1 MDLLNLKTL
10 IEVAAIGNI
19 SKAASKL
26 CVTQSA
32 VSRRIKSLEDHC
44 GKQLLD
50 RSGSKLTLT
59 ENGRVVL
66 EKAQRMLAMEK
77 ELLSS
82 LKDVE
87 EKDSF
92 SFGCTPAFAIAHLPN
107 IMKDFMLQSGHVS
120 GLEFMFDIP
129 EAILEGLKRDNFD
142 LAIIEHCQCLDL
154 SEFITE
160 ELPGDDIVFISSP
173 KLGLPTG
180 KISIDDL
187 TSLTLYGRQEGCCS
201 RIFLDKNLSFIGR
214 DFSEF
219 KRFIVYDDIHLIIN
233 AVINGDGIAFISSD
247 VIAEQLRS
255 GQLQKNTVQGFQH
268 ARQRTLVQT
277 NPNATKEALLMFRQG
292 ISAYFDCLNTGAS
305 SCE

>member
-10 IEVAAIGNI
+10 INVSITGNI
-19 SKAASKL
+19 SKSASKL

-32 VSRRIKSLEDHC
+32 VSRRIKALEDHC

-50 RSGSKLTLT
+50 RSGSTLTLT
-59 ENGRVVL
+59 DAGKLVV
-66 EKAQRMLAMEK
+66 EKAQQMMSLEK
-77 ELLSS
+77 EMLND
-82 LKDVE
+82 LKDVDSS
-87 EKDSF
+87 DSF
-92 SFGCTPAFAIAHLPN
+92 SFACTPAFAIAHLPN
-107 IMKDFMLQSGHVS
+107 VMKDFMLHSAHVS

-129 EAILEGLKRDNFD
+129 ETIVQGIKNDAYDM
-142 LAIIEHCQCLDL
+142 AIIEHCQCLDL

-173 KLGLPTG
+173 KLGLPMG
-180 KISIDDL
+180 KISIDEL
-187 TSLTLYGRQEGCCS
+187 TNLTLYGRQEGCCS

-214 DFSEF
+214 NFSEF

-255 GQLQKNTVQGFQH
+255 GQLQQNTVQGFQH

-277 NPNATKEALLMFRQG
+277 NPNSSKETLLMFRQG
-292 ISAYFDCLNTGAS
+292 ILAYFDSLNTGS
-305 SCE
+305 SS